1 MILCPHVIT
10 YILSSSVCLK
20 GVPLITGSSWKPIG
34 KRGKDTKK
42 RTSWFTDIPYLR
54 NPFLS
59 YPRLKSGAG
68 KFRTHLHMIR
78 LINFQKLSGCKL
90 EICKCVANGRNAISL
105 QAAALRTSTA
115 ARRHRT
121 DSATTIWWRYNTSCV
136 PFLWSRVGKTT
147 NWLICLIEMQ
157 LKFLLYKLSSVYL

>member
-1 MILCPHVIT
+1 MLPLKKKRNQCLKNCGITAIRKIAETRLRIQAEKSVHFIVSHNMILCPHVIT

-68 KFRTHLHMIR
+68 KFRTHLHLIR
-78 LINFQKLSGCKL
+78 LINFQ
-90 EICKCVANGRNAISL
+90 N
-105 QAAALRTSTA
+105 
-115 ARRHRT
+115 
-121 DSATTIWWRYNTSCV
+121 
-136 PFLWSRVGKTT
+136 
-147 NWLICLIEMQ
+147 IEW
-157 LKFLLYKLSSVYL
+157 V